1 MNPLHRATI
10 IGQRRPL
17 WQDTPPT
24 QRTMD
29 QSRDSLPPGSAID
42 CYLIRKL
49 IGRGGFSLI
58 YLATDED
65 TGETVVIKE
74 YLPKNLA
81 ERDSN
86 SLRVD
91 ARTDDQI
98 DSLHHGRKLFFQ
110 EIKALAALS
119 HPNIVNV
126 RNFFLSH
133 NTGYLVMD
141 YHKGKNLGSY
151 IKKHKRGLSTTFIL
165 TVFPA
170 VLDALRLIHSR
181 SLLHL
186 DIKPG
191 NIHVR
196 AGGNPLLLDFGAVH
210 RFATTR
216 RSAGGHVVTPGF
228 SPVEQYYHAGYVGPW
243 SDLYA
248 IGASMRAC
256 MEGKPPPCA
265 IERHAKDEMRP
276 AAEAFRRHYPEFL
289 LKAVDWAMEVDPTL
303 RPQNAEALL
312 EALADETVQEAT
324 GLDPGTDLAGDLPR
338 KHSQ

>member
-1 MNPLHRATI
+1 
-10 IGQRRPL
+10 
-17 WQDTPPT
+17 
-24 QRTMD
+24 MD
-29 QSRDSLPPGSAID
+29 QSRDSLPPGTVVD

-65 TGETVVIKE
+65 TGESVVIKE

-81 ERDSN
+81 ERDAH
-86 SLRVD
+86 SLRIN
-91 ARTDDQI
+91 ARSDDQI
-98 DSLHHGRKLFFQ
+98 DTLHHGRKLFFQ

-151 IKKHKRGLSTTFIL
+151 IKQHKGGLSATFIL
-165 TVFPA
+165 TVVPP

-216 RSAGGHVVTPGF
+216 RFAAGHVVTPGF
-228 SPVEQYYHAGYVGPW
+228 SPIEQYDHAGYVGPW

-256 MEGKPPPCA
+256 MEGKPPPGA

-276 AAEAFRRHYPEFL
+276 AAEAFRRRYPDFL
-289 LKAVDWAMEVDPTL
+289 LNAVDWAMEVDPTL

-312 EALADETVQEAT
+312 DALNDGTEQTASGLNSQTDPTRDRSQEHN
-324 GLDPGTDLAGDLPR
+324 
-338 KHSQ
+338 K

>member
-1 MNPLHRATI
+1 
-10 IGQRRPL
+10 
-17 WQDTPPT
+17 
-24 QRTMD
+24 MD
-29 QSRDSLPPGSAID
+29 QSRDSLPPGTVVD

-74 YLPKNLA
+74 YLPKSLA
-81 ERDSN
+81 ERDTR
-86 SLRVD
+86 SLLVI
-91 ARTDDQI
+91 ARSDDQI

-141 YHKGKNLGSY
+141 YHKGRNLGSY
-151 IKKHKRGLSTTFIL
+151 IKQHKGGLSTTFIL
-165 TVFPA
+165 TVFPP
-170 VLDALRLIHSR
+170 VLDALRLIHSQ

-216 RSAGGHVVTPGF
+216 RSAAGHVVTPGF
-228 SPVEQYYHAGYVGPW
+228 SPVEQYHQAAYVGPW
-243 SDLYA
+243 SDIYA
-248 IGASMRAC
+248 VGASIRAC
-256 MEGKPPPCA
+256 MEGKPPTSA
-265 IERHAKDEMRP
+265 VARHAKDEMRP
-276 AAEAFRRHYPEFL
+276 AAMAFRRRYPAFL
-289 LKAVDWAMEVDPTL
+289 LQAVDWAMEVDPTL
-303 RPQNAEALL
+303 RPQDAESFL
-312 EALADETVQEAT
+312 EALNEGRGETTSRLEMHAQPVHNS
-324 GLDPGTDLAGDLPR
+324 AG
-338 KHSQ
+338 HHNE